1 MITVSEE
8 KNTISFS
15 NFNFFQQ
22 IFYVPKVQ
30 RQVQKSP
37 TSIGG
42 EMNADLSYFSTGV
55 QTPAAD
61 ASLSLQKTLAEIE
74 ELSLRAPCPVAT
86 TE

>member
-1 MITVSEE
+1 MKSDKNTRLAFLLLPSLCAEAKRCVMITVSEE

-15 NFNFFQQ
+15 NLNFFQQ
-22 IFYVPKVQ
+22 IFYEPKVQ

-55 QTPAAD
+55 QTPAER
-61 ASLSLQKTLAEIE
+61 S
-74 ELSLRAPCPVAT
+74 
-86 TE
+86 